1 MIRRPNLILIIILL
15 FIFSKTLNANEK
27 QKITENLNGIDT
39 LKFDFNQISFDKQES
54 GKCFLK
60 RPHFLKCI
68 YEDKN
73 QKQLIVNKN
82 SLIIHHA
89 RYDKSYFYP
98 TKTSYFLDILDKKK
112 FENLILSG
120 SITQNK
126 NHFEIIYSDE
136 NKGEIVFF
144 FDLISFDLEGWEIIN
159 LDGSKTTFILK
170 NIFKNQEIDKK
181 LFQIPN
187 PN

>member
-1 MIRRPNLILIIILL
+1 MIRKSTFILTIILL
-15 FIFSKTLNANEK
+15 FIFNKTLSANEK
-27 QKITENLNGIDT
+27 QKITENLNNIDT
-39 LKFDFNQISFDKQES
+39 LKFEFNQISFDKQET

-73 QKQLIVNKN
+73 QKQLIINKN
-82 SLIIHHA
+82 TLVVHQA
-89 RYDKSYFYP
+89 RYNKSYFYP

-112 FENLILSG
+112 FENIILSG
-120 SITQNK
+120 SIAQN
-126 NHFEIIYSDE
+126 NNNFEIIYSDK

-144 FDLISFDLEGWEIIN
+144 FDLMSFDLERWEIVN

-170 NIFKNQEIDKK
+170 NTFKNQEIDKK

>member
-1 MIRRPNLILIIILL
+1 MIRKSTLILSIILL
-15 FIFSKTLNANEK
+15 FILNKTLSANDK
-27 QKITENLNGIDT
+27 QKITENLNSIET
-39 LKFDFNQISFDKQES
+39 LKFEFNQISFNKQET

-82 SLIIHHA
+82 TLIIHHA
-89 RYDKSYFYP
+89 RYGKSYVYP
-98 TKTSYFLDILDKKK
+98 TKKSYFLDILDKKK
-112 FENLILSG
+112 FGNLILSG
-120 SITQNK
+120 SITRN
-126 NHFEIIYSDE
+126 NDHFEIIYSDK

-159 LDGSKTTFILK
+159 LDGNKTTFILK
-170 NIFKNQEIDKK
+170 NIHKNQEIDKK

-187 PN
+187 AN

>member
-1 MIRRPNLILIIILL
+1 MIRKSTLILTIILL
-15 FIFSKTLNANEK
+15 FIFNKTLSANEK
-27 QKITENLNGIDT
+27 QKITENFNSIDT
-39 LKFDFNQISFDKQES
+39 LKFDFNQISHDKEES

-73 QKQLIVNKN
+73 QKQLIINKN
-82 SLIIHHA
+82 ILVVHQA
-89 RYDKSYFYP
+89 RYNKSYFYP

-120 SITQNK
+120 SITQNN
-126 NHFEIIYSDE
+126 NHFEIIYSNK

-144 FDLISFDLEGWEIIN
+144 FDLMSFDLERWEIVN

-170 NIFKNQEIDKK
+170 NIFKNREINNK
-181 LFQIPN
+181 LFLVPN
-187 PN
+187 TN

>member
-1 MIRRPNLILIIILL
+1 MIRKSTLILSIILL
-15 FIFSKTLNANEK
+15 FILNKTLSANEK
-27 QKITENLNGIDT
+27 QKITENLNSIET
-39 LKFDFNQISFDKQES
+39 LKFEFNQISFNKQET

-82 SLIIHHA
+82 TLIIHHA
-89 RYDKSYFYP
+89 RYGKSYVYP
-98 TKTSYFLDILDKKK
+98 TRKSYFLDILDKKK

-120 SITQNK
+120 SMIQNN
-126 NHFEIIYSDE
+126 NHFEIIYSDK

-144 FDLISFDLEGWEIIN
+144 FDLINFDLEGWEIIN
-159 LDGSKTTFILK
+159 LDGGKTTFMLK
-170 NIFKNQEIDKK
+170 NNFKNQQIDKK
-181 LFQIPN
+181 FFQIPN
-187 PN
+187 TS

>member
-1 MIRRPNLILIIILL
+1 MIRKSTLILIIILL
-15 FIFSKTLNANEK
+15 FIFNKTLSANEK
-27 QKITENLNGIDT
+27 QKITENLNSIDT
-39 LKFDFNQISFDKQES
+39 LKFDFNQTSFDKQEF

-82 SLIIHHA
+82 TLIIHHA
-89 RYDKSYFYP
+89 RYGKSYFYP
-98 TKTSYFLDILDKKK
+98 TKTSYFSDILNKKK
-112 FENLILSG
+112 FGNLILSG
-120 SITQNK
+120 SITRN
-126 NHFEIIYSDE
+126 NDHFEIIYSDK

-144 FDLISFDLEGWEIIN
+144 FDLINFDLEGWEVIN

-181 LFQIPN
+181 LLQIPN
-187 PN
+187 TS

>member
-1 MIRRPNLILIIILL
+1 MIRKSTLILTIILL
-15 FIFSKTLNANEK
+15 FVLNKTLSANEK
-27 QKITENLNGIDT
+27 QKITENLYSIDT
-39 LKFDFNQISFDKQES
+39 LKFEFNQISFDKQET

-73 QKQLIVNKN
+73 QKQLIINKN
-82 SLIIHHA
+82 TLIVHQA
-89 RYDKSYFYP
+89 RYNKSYFYP

-112 FENLILSG
+112 FENLILSA
-120 SITQNK
+120 SITQNN
-126 NHFEIIYSDE
+126 NHFKIIYSNK

-144 FDLISFDLEGWEIIN
+144 FDLISFDLDRWEIIN

-187 PN
+187 FN

>member
-1 MIRRPNLILIIILL
+1 MIRKSTLILIIILL
-15 FIFSKTLNANEK
+15 FIFNKTLSANEK
-27 QKITENLNGIDT
+27 EKITENLNSIDT
-39 LKFDFNQISFDKQES
+39 LKFEFDQISFDKKES

-73 QKQLIVNKN
+73 QKELIVNKN
-82 SLIIHHA
+82 TLIIYHA

-98 TKTSYFLDILDKKK
+98 TKKSYFLDILDKKK

-120 SITQNK
+120 SITQN
-126 NHFEIIYSDE
+126 NNYFEIIYSDK

-144 FDLISFDLEGWEIIN
+144 FDLISFDLKGWEIIN

-170 NIFKNQEIDKK
+170 NIHKNQEIDKK

>member
-1 MIRRPNLILIIILL
+1 MITKSTLILTFILL
-15 FIFSKTLNANEK
+15 FIFNKTLSANEK
-27 QKITENLNGIDT
+27 QKITENFNSINS
-39 LKFDFNQISFDKQES
+39 LKFDFNQISRDKQET

-73 QKQLIVNKN
+73 QKQLIINKN
-82 SLIIHHA
+82 TLIIHQA
-89 RYDKSYFYP
+89 RYNKSYFYP

-112 FENLILSG
+112 FESLILSG
-120 SITQNK
+120 SITQNN
-126 NHFEIIYSDE
+126 NHFKIIYSDK

-144 FDLISFDLEGWEIIN
+144 FDLISFDLEKWEIVN
-159 LDGSKTTFILK
+159 LDGSKTTFVLK
-170 NIFKNQEIDKK
+170 NIFKNLEIDKE

>member
-1 MIRRPNLILIIILL
+1 M
-15 FIFSKTLNANEK
+15 
-27 QKITENLNGIDT
+27 
-39 LKFDFNQISFDKQES
+39 

-68 YEDKN
+68 YQDKN
-73 QKQLIVNKN
+73 QKQLVVNKN
-82 SLIIHHA
+82 NLIIHHA
-89 RYDKSYFYP
+89 RYNKSYFYP
-98 TKTSYFLDILDKKK
+98 TKKSFFLDILDKKK

-120 SITQNK
+120 SLTQNNDYLELLYLDK
-126 NHFEIIYSDE
+126 

-144 FDLISFDLEGWEIIN
+144 FDLNNFDLKKWEMIG

-170 NIFKNQEIDKK
+170 NIFKNHEINKS

-187 PN
+187 AN

>member
-1 MIRRPNLILIIILL
+1 MIRKSTLILIIILL
-15 FIFSKTLNANEK
+15 FIFNKTLSANEK
-27 QKITENLNGIDT
+27 EKITENLNSIDT
-39 LKFDFNQISFDKQES
+39 LKFEFDQISFDKKES

-73 QKQLIVNKN
+73 QKQLIINKN
-82 SLIIHHA
+82 TIIVHQA
-89 RYDKSYFYP
+89 RYNKSYFYP

-120 SITQNK
+120 SITQNN
-126 NHFEIIYSDE
+126 NHFEIIYSDK
-136 NKGEIVFF
+136 NKGKIVFF
-144 FDLISFDLEGWEIIN
+144 FDLINFDLEGWEIIN

-187 PN
+187 TS

>member
-1 MIRRPNLILIIILL
+1 MIKSSTSILIIFFIL
-15 FIFSKTLNANEK
+15 IINKTLYADEK
-27 QKITENLNGIDT
+27 QKIINNINNIET
-39 LKFDFNQISFDKQES
+39 LEFNFNQTSLDKKEI

-82 SLIIHHA
+82 NLIIHHA

-98 TKTSYFLDILDKKK
+98 TKKSYFLDILDKKK

-120 SITQNK
+120 SITQNN
-126 NHFEIIYSDE
+126 NHFKITYSNK

-144 FDLISFDLEGWEIIN
+144 FDLISFDLERWEIVN

>member
-1 MIRRPNLILIIILL
+1 MIRKSTLILTIILL
-15 FIFSKTLNANEK
+15 FIFNKTLIANEK
-27 QKITENLNGIDT
+27 QKITENLNSINT
-39 LKFDFNQISFDKQES
+39 LKFNFNQISFNKKES

-68 YEDKN
+68 YKDKN

-82 SLIIHHA
+82 TLIIHHA

-98 TKTSYFLDILDKKK
+98 TKKSYFLDILDKKK
-112 FENLILSG
+112 FENIILSG
-120 SITQNK
+120 SITQNS
-126 NHFEIIYSDE
+126 NNFEIIYSDK

-144 FDLISFDLEGWEIIN
+144 FDLISFDLEGWKIVN

-170 NIFKNQEIDKK
+170 NIFKNLEIDKK

-187 PN
+187 AS

>member
-1 MIRRPNLILIIILL
+1 MIRKSTLILTIILL
-15 FIFSKTLNANEK
+15 FIFNKTLSANEK
-27 QKITENLNGIDT
+27 QKITENLNSIDT
-39 LKFDFNQISFDKQES
+39 LKFDFNQTSFDKQEL

-73 QKQLIVNKN
+73 QKELIVNKN
-82 SLIIHHA
+82 TLIIYHA

-98 TKTSYFLDILDKKK
+98 TKKSYFLDILDKKK

-120 SITQNK
+120 SITQNN
-126 NHFEIIYSDE
+126 NHFEIIYSDK

-144 FDLISFDLEGWEIIN
+144 FDLISFDLKGWEIIN

-181 LFQIPN
+181 LFKIPN
-187 PN
+187 LN

>member
-1 MIRRPNLILIIILL
+1 MIRKSTLILTIILL
-15 FIFSKTLNANEK
+15 FIFNKTLIANEK
-27 QKITENLNGIDT
+27 QKITENLNSINT
-39 LKFDFNQISFDKQES
+39 LKFNFNQISFNKKES

-68 YEDKN
+68 YKDKN

-82 SLIIHHA
+82 TLIIHHA

-120 SITQNK
+120 SITQNNK
-126 NHFEIIYSDE
+126 RFEIIYSDK

-144 FDLISFDLEGWEIIN
+144 FDLINFDLEGWEIIN

-187 PN
+187 AS

>member
-1 MIRRPNLILIIILL
+1 MIKKSTLILTIILL
-15 FIFSKTLNANEK
+15 LIFNKTLSANEK
-27 QKITENLNGIDT
+27 EKITENFNSIDT
-39 LKFDFNQISFDKQES
+39 LKFDFNQISHDKQES

-68 YEDKN
+68 YDDKN
-73 QKQLIVNKN
+73 QKQLIINKN
-82 SLIIHHA
+82 TLVVRQA
-89 RYDKSYFYP
+89 RYNKSYFYP

-120 SITQNK
+120 SITQNN
-126 NHFEIIYSDE
+126 NHFKIIYSNK

-144 FDLISFDLEGWEIIN
+144 FDFISFDLERWEIVN

-181 LFQIPN
+181 LFLIPN
-187 PN
+187 LN

>member
-1 MIRRPNLILIIILL
+1 MIRKSTLILTIILL
-15 FIFSKTLNANEK
+15 FILNKTLSANEK
-27 QKITENLNGIDT
+27 QKITENLNSIET
-39 LKFDFNQISFDKQES
+39 LKFEFDQISFDKQET

-73 QKQLIVNKN
+73 QKELIVNKN
-82 SLIIHHA
+82 TLIIYHA
-89 RYDKSYFYP
+89 RYGKSYFYP
-98 TKTSYFLDILDKKK
+98 TRKSYFLDILDKKK

-120 SITQNK
+120 SMTQNN
-126 NHFEIIYSDE
+126 NHFEIIYSDK

-144 FDLISFDLEGWEIIN
+144 FDLISFDLEGWKIVN

-170 NIFKNQEIDKK
+170 NIHKNQEIDKK